1 MKQISFYHSLLAV
14 LFIVT
19 FASCSNNDPS
29 PVNLS
34 GIIYKDL
41 NADYA
46 PQVPNPNPGPPLRPT
61 QTNKYTL
68 FSFKTGAIVAN
79 ADSSKNT
86 WDIAFQSTNII
97 LNINANVAVKKVQGI
112 FDELKTAPADGYV
125 MDTWDANTK
134 VRTVAISRSPR
145 ADVASETNQ
154 WWLNA
159 GTNMSTIV
167 SPIAGRVFFVKTSNG
182 SYAKFEILS
191 FYKGAPTTVNNLT
204 DLDRYYTFRYVYQ
217 PNGTTTF

>member
-1 MKQISFYHSLLAV
+1 MKKLSICFSILSLATLLV
-14 LFIVT
+14 LT
-19 FASCSNNDPS
+19 GCSNNDPS
-29 PVNLS
+29 PVNS
-34 GIIYKDL
+34 QGVIFKDL

-46 PQVPNPNPGPPLRPT
+46 PLVFNPTGPPSRPT

-86 WDIAFQSTNII
+86 WDIGFQSTNII
-97 LNINANVAVKKVQGI
+97 LNINGNVGVKIVKGV
-112 FDELKTAPADGYV
+112 FSELKTAPVDGYV
-125 MDTWDANTK
+125 KDSYDAVTK
-134 VRTVAISRSPR
+134 IRTVAISKSAQPIGVD
-145 ADVASETNQ
+145 ATNQ
-154 WWLNA
+154 WWYNS
-159 GTNMSTIV
+159 GTNTSTIV
-167 SPIAGRVFFVKTSNG
+167 SPIAGQIFVVQTANG
-182 SYAKFEILS
+182 NYAKFEILS